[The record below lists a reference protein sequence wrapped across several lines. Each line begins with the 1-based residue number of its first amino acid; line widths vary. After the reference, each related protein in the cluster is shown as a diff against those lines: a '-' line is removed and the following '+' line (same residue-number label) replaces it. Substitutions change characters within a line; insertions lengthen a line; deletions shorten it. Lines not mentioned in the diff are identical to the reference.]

1 MVIIPPPPAIESIM
15 PAIKAAAM
23 RSSVSWSKNSNMMQA
38 EERMQWLGGIL
49 LHNLLDLSLQL
60 KKSLFC
66 GKMLANTGW
75 EMAKQ
80 WLMKSFKRD
89 DDNG

>member
-1 MVIIPPPPAIESIM
+1 
-15 PAIKAAAM
+15 
-23 RSSVSWSKNSNMMQA
+23 
-38 EERMQWLGGIL
+38 MQWLDGIL
-49 LHNLLDLSLQL
+49 LYNLLDLSVQL

-89 DDNG
+89 DANG